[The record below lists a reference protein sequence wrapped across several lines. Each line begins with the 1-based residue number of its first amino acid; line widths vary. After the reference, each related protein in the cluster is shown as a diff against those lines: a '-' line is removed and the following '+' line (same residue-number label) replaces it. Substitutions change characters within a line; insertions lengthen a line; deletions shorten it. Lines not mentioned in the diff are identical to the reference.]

1 MDTSTLEADPVLDEI
16 VRRLV
21 DAMRP
26 ERIYLFGSRAR
37 GDHRE
42 DSDYDLLVV
51 LRSSDLPP
59 HKRDQAAYRHLKGVG
74 AAKDVL
80 VWTADE
86 FDARTSV
93 VTSLP
98 ATVLREG
105 RQVYAA

>member
-1 MDTSTLEADPVLDEI
+1 MDTTTLTTDPVLTEM

-21 DAMRP
+21 AAFRP
-26 ERIYLFGSRAR
+26 EKIYLFGSRAR
-37 GDHRE
+37 GDHRH

-51 LRSSDLPP
+51 LASSELPP
-59 HKRDQAAYRHLKGVG
+59 HKRDQMAYRQLKGIG

-80 VWTADE
+80 VWTRDE
-86 FDARTSV
+86 FDARTEV

-105 RQVYAA
+105 KQLYAA